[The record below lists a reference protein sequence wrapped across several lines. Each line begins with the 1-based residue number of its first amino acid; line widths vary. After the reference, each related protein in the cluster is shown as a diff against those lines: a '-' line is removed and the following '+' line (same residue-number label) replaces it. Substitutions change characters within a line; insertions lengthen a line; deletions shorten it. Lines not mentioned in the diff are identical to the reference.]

1 MNNSKIEKISTYAGV
16 ILLAMLAVFGIL
28 GCFELVFDI
37 NYFYTARAAEIWT
50 VIPLITCV
58 LIFCCFLVST
68 MLNISRI
75 AQSVETLSNIKEK
88 DTCSEQ

>member
-1 MNNSKIEKISTYAGV
+1 MNSKKIEKVSTRTGV
-16 ILLAMLAVFGIL
+16 VLLAMLAVFGVMACLEI
-28 GCFELVFDI
+28 VFAID
-37 NYFYTARAAEIWT
+37 FFRTRRSADIWT

-75 AQSVETLSNIKEK
+75 AESVERVAEHNSKTERA
-88 DTCSEQ
+88 E

>member
-1 MNNSKIEKISTYAGV
+1 MNSKKIENVSTRTGV
-16 ILLAMLAVFGIL
+16 VLLAMLAVFGIL
-28 GCFELVFDI
+28 ACLEIVFDI
-37 NYFYTARAAEIWT
+37 DFFRTRRSADIWT

-75 AQSVETLSNIKEK
+75 AESVERVAEHNSKTERA
-88 DTCSEQ
+88 E